1 MKIALDHVMKHYPD
15 FDLDVTMEV
24 PDDTIT
30 ALIGT
35 NGSGKTTTFRLM
47 LGLAR
52 PDGGEG
58 TILGEPIRRVGVN
71 VKSRTGVTFGDS
83 TFVPTF
89 TLNDEIAERKRFYT
103 TFDEQWCRAQLQR
116 FTLPLNRQI
125 QEFSTGMLAKCKT
138 IMAMAHRPELLILD
152 EPTAGLDVIA
162 RNEVLDLLREYMEIP
177 GRSMLISSHIATDLE
192 NLCDDFYLIDRGRIR
207 MHETIDA
214 LHDEY
219 AVLTLTD
226 DQMSAADPRYI
237 LAKQRTPGG
246 WKAITDERGF
256 YEENLPGA
264 AICGASI
271 DEIITL
277 MSADP
282 RTTTMQERTMQ

>member
-1 MKIALDHVMKHYPD
+1 MKIALDHVTKHYPD

-24 PDDTIT
+24 PDNTIT

-52 PDGGEG
+52 PDGGDG
-58 TILGEPIRRVGVN
+58 TILGDPIRRVGVN

-89 TLNDEIAERKRFYT
+89 TLNNEIDERRRFYT
-103 TFDEQWCRAQLQR
+103 TFDEQWCRTQLQR
-116 FTLPLNRQI
+116 FMLPLNRQI

-138 IMAMAHRPELLILD
+138 IMAMAHHPELLILD
-152 EPTAGLDVIA
+152 EPTTGLDVIA

-192 NLCDDFYLIDRGRIR
+192 NSHARNHRCIARR
-207 MHETIDA
+207 
-214 LHDEY
+214 
-219 AVLTLTD
+219 
-226 DQMSAADPRYI
+226 
-237 LAKQRTPGG
+237 
-246 WKAITDERGF
+246 
-256 YEENLPGA
+256 
-264 AICGASI
+264 ICGAHAHRRS
-271 DEIITL
+271 DVSGRPTVHTRQTAHARRLE
-277 MSADP
+277 SRYR
-282 RTTTMQERTMQ
+282 RTWIL

>member
-1 MKIALDHVMKHYPD
+1 MKIALDHVTKHYPD

-52 PDGGEG
+52 PAGGEG
-58 TILGEPIRRVGVN
+58 IILGDPIRRVWVN
-71 VKSRTGVTFGDS
+71 AKSRTGVTFGDS

-116 FTLPLNRQI
+116 FTLPLNQQI
-125 QEFSTGMLAKCKT
+125 QEFSAGMLAECKT
-138 IMAMAHRPELLILD
+138 IMAMAHHPEPLILD

-177 GRSMLISSHIATDLE
+177 GRSMLISSHVATDLE
-192 NLCDDFYLIDRGRIR
+192 HLCDDLYLIDRGRIR

-237 LAKQRTPGG
+237 LVKQRTAGG

-256 YEENLPGA
+256 YEENLPGVG
-264 AICGASI
+264 ICGASI

>member
-1 MKIALDHVMKHYPD
+1 MKIALDHVTKHYPD

-52 PDGGEG
+52 PAGGEG
-58 TILGEPIRRVGVN
+58 IILGDPIRRVWVN
-71 VKSRTGVTFGDS
+71 AKSRTGVTFGDS

-116 FTLPLNRQI
+116 FTLPLNQQI
-125 QEFSTGMLAKCKT
+125 QEFSAGMLAECKT
-138 IMAMAHRPELLILD
+138 IMAMAHHPEPLILD

-177 GRSMLISSHIATDLE
+177 GRSMLISSHVATDLE
-192 NLCDDFYLIDRGRIR
+192 NLCDDLYLIDRGRIR

-237 LAKQRTPGG
+237 LSNSARPAAGKPLPTNADSMRRTCPEWGSVG
-246 WKAITDERGF
+246 R
-256 YEENLPGA
+256 
-264 AICGASI
+264 AS
-271 DEIITL
+271 
-277 MSADP
+277 MRSS
-282 RTTTMQERTMQ
+282 R

>member
-1 MKIALDHVMKHYPD
+1 M
-15 FDLDVTMEV
+15 
-24 PDDTIT
+24 
-30 ALIGT
+30 
-35 NGSGKTTTFRLM
+35 
-47 LGLAR
+47 
-52 PDGGEG
+52 
-58 TILGEPIRRVGVN
+58 
-71 VKSRTGVTFGDS
+71 
-83 TFVPTF
+83 PTF

-116 FTLPLNRQI
+116 FTLPLNQQI
-125 QEFSTGMLAKCKT
+125 QEFSAGMLAECKT
-138 IMAMAHRPELLILD
+138 IMAMAHHPEPLILD

-177 GRSMLISSHIATDLE
+177 GRSMLISSHVATDLE
-192 NLCDDFYLIDRGRIR
+192 NLCDDLYLIDRGRIR

-237 LAKQRTPGG
+237 LVKQRTAGG

-256 YEENLPGA
+256 YEENLPGVG
-264 AICGASI
+264 ICGASI

>member
-1 MKIALDHVMKHYPD
+1 MKIALDHVTKHYPD

-52 PDGGEG
+52 PAGGEG
-58 TILGEPIRRVGVN
+58 IILGDPIRRVWVN
-71 VKSRTGVTFGDS
+71 AKSRTGVTFGDS

-116 FTLPLNRQI
+116 FTLPLNQQI
-125 QEFSTGMLAKCKT
+125 QEFSAGMLAECKT
-138 IMAMAHRPELLILD
+138 IMAMAHHPEPLILD

-177 GRSMLISSHIATDLE
+177 GRSMLISSHVATDLE

-237 LAKQRTPGG
+237 LVKQRTPGG
-246 WKAITDERGF
+246 WKAVTDERGF

-264 AICGASI
+264 GICGASI